1 MKISFKLSVSIFL
14 ILIFLIFL
22 NTVLYFKNVTYSHE
36 NEKLIL
42 ENDSVISVTIELRDS
57 IHKIISKNSHP

>member
-14 ILIFLIFL
+14 ILIFSIFL
-22 NTVLYFKNVTYSHE
+22 NTVLYFKNVAYSHE